1 VGYYIRFLL
10 EDDRPLSLEETMAG
24 LRAVDPGFAL
34 SGRGDLTRGG
44 ERLAQLEVSLPGS
57 GLFEDEIEELR
68 EEAADAGGAEVAGRL
83 GSVTAIVAAR
93 VLWQGRRA
101 EEALDLLGPLWDWLT
116 ASRHGLVQA
125 DGEGFYDQGEL
136 ILETG

>member
-1 VGYYIRFLL
+1 
-10 EDDRPLSLEETMAG
+10 M
-24 LRAVDPGFAL
+24 RAVDPGFAL
-34 SGRGDLTRGG
+34 SGRGDLNRGG

-68 EEAADAGGAEVAGRL
+68 EEAADTGGAEVAGRL

-93 VLWQGRRA
+93 VLWQGRSA